1 MNRNAACLL
10 VNYRKIHNDY
20 MMMKPDDE
28 EYEKAKNYID
38 TMNQYFKDLEHI
50 PLPETGFLEKSN
62 LTTKQIKLLYLDI
75 LTLSYFSENHR
86 QSSEIIEFFKKKY
99 GLTLNAPKLSKIKS
113 YAVDYFALVLPE
125 NNDN

>member
-86 QSSEIIEFFKKKY
+86 QSSEIIDFCKKKY
-99 GLTLNAPKLSKIKS
+99 GLTLNAPNLSKIKS